1 MSPQQAWKDI
11 QTTAEFPI
19 IPGDIVLFKKDC
31 VWSHPQVGLDITVS
45 GTPTSQ
51 ILFSS
56 YGGGLNPPAFEGTR
70 QDRSFGIRIDAEWV
84 IINNLSVIGG
94 KNAGI
99 YYQDNAH
106 NTIVSNIDI
115 SNVGFGIFINS
126 NNNTIVHNTIH
137 DLYMVK
143 NTPSGD
149 DDYGATGIVISGS
162 NNEIYSNIINN
173 SIDKSYDYGVDGGVF
188 EFWSQDNKVVENNYI
203 HHNWG
208 EDSDGFLEIGAN
220 NGEII
225 RNNTFAYN
233 VSVNNGSAGVFHIAE
248 GFSNYGATIKNLKFH
263 NNTFYEIKNELNFS
277 QDRISNLSL
286 FWFSAIPQP
295 QTFYMQNNLF
305 YIEGFRH
312 FIYPLDRDSFI
323 HSYNLYFFPN
333 SSKMSFWLTPDASEI
348 IGINPLFS
356 DRNQHDLTLSV
367 LSPAV
372 DTGTITFNPNGTIYT
387 LDYLERA
394 VPIDG
399 NGDGE
404 MNFDIGAF
412 EFRPPLL
419 ASP

>member
-1 MSPQQAWKDI
+1 
-11 QTTAEFPI
+11 
-19 IPGDIVLFKKDC
+19 
-31 VWSHPQVGLDITVS
+31 
-45 GTPTSQ
+45 
-51 ILFSS
+51 
-56 YGGGLNPPAFEGTR
+56 
-70 QDRSFGIRIDAEWV
+70 
-84 IINNLSVIGG
+84 
-94 KNAGI
+94 
-99 YYQDNAH
+99 
-106 NTIVSNIDI
+106 
-115 SNVGFGIFINS
+115 
-126 NNNTIVHNTIH
+126 
-137 DLYMVK
+137 
-143 NTPSGD
+143 
-149 DDYGATGIVISGS
+149 
-162 NNEIYSNIINN
+162 
-173 SIDKSYDYGVDGGVF
+173 
-188 EFWSQDNKVVENNYI
+188 
-203 HHNWG
+203 
-208 EDSDGFLEIGAN
+208 
-220 NGEII
+220 
-225 RNNTFAYN
+225 
-233 VSVNNGSAGVFHIAE
+233 VFHIAE